1 MKQLESEKIFGTPAI
16 VDAWLRA
23 VAIHPVAYLQHRSAF
38 MWNFIVRPNLTMWTV
53 DISDPSKSALTNRP
67 GLAAVQA
74 IDAMLKPTPLSRVGT
89 WLFACVTVFAFA
101 WSRRRTPLG
110 AFAIAICA
118 SAIMYMLTFFIV
130 GVASDFRYGYMAVLM
145 AIAGGITIAAP
156 ICRDLGSSVLK
167 KRPPCAKRCRQLYR

>member
-1 MKQLESEKIFGTPAI
+1 
-16 VDAWLRA
+16 
-23 VAIHPVAYLQHRSAF
+23 
-38 MWNFIVRPNLTMWTV
+38 
-53 DISDPSKSALTNRP
+53 
-67 GLAAVQA
+67 
-74 IDAMLKPTPLSRVGT
+74 LSRVGT
-89 WLFACVTVFAFA
+89 WLLACVTVFAFA
-101 WSRRRTPLG
+101 WSRRSTPLG

-156 ICRDLGSSVLK
+156 ICRELGSSVLK